1 MILLVLMKRRCIRV
15 GRSPVRA
22 LPLLSKSNRLNLNAR
37 NGTKTL
43 ILYPWGFRNSGSRF
57 ARKTTNANG
66 VCFIYSPELYKI
78 SVFDSFHLPHVER
91 FVFYPISV
99 FGRGEDA
106 RAGGDL
112 VFYGF
117 ARLRYPP
124 RLFSADFLF
133 VCSRICSKIFLF
145 FHFFKERRG
154 AK

>member
-1 MILLVLMKRRCIRV
+1 MILVVLMERRCIRV

-22 LPLLSKSNRLNLNAR
+22 LPLLSKSSRFYLNAR

-57 ARKTTNANG
+57 ARKTTNAAG

-91 FVFYPISV
+91 FVFYPLSV
-99 FGRGEDA
+99 FERGEDA

-112 VFYGF
+112 P
-117 ARLRYPP
+117 PP
-124 RLFSADFLF
+124 RLFLLFL
-133 VCSRICSKIFLF
+133 VCLGFGIDTFLF
-145 FHFFKERRG
+145 FHFLKEG
-154 AK
+154 AGQVVYNHNFIP

>member
-1 MILLVLMKRRCIRV
+1 MILLVLMERRCIRV

-22 LPLLSKSNRLNLNAR
+22 LPLLSKSSRFYLNAR

-57 ARKTTNANG
+57 ARKTTNAVG

-91 FVFYPISV
+91 FVFYPLSV
-99 FGRGEDA
+99 FERGEDA

-112 VFYGF
+112 P
-117 ARLRYPP
+117 PP
-124 RLFSADFLF
+124 RFSFCCFLF
-133 VCSRICSKIFLF
+133 CIRLWNIRFPFYF
-145 FHFFKERRG
+145 FSLLKRKARG
-154 AK
+154 K

>member
-1 MILLVLMKRRCIRV
+1 MILLVLMERRCIRV

-22 LPLLSKSNRLNLNAR
+22 LPLLSKSSRFYLNAR

-57 ARKTTNANG
+57 ARKTTNAVG

-78 SVFDSFHLPHVER
+78 FVFDSFHLPLVER
-91 FVFYPISV
+91 FVFYPLSV

-112 VFYGF
+112 P
-117 ARLRYPP
+117 PP
-124 RLFSADFLF
+124 RLFFVSCLF
-133 VCSRICSKIFLF
+133 RLWNIPFYF
-145 FHFFKERRG
+145 FTS
-154 AK
+154 

>member
-1 MILLVLMKRRCIRV
+1 MERRCIRV

-22 LPLLSKSNRLNLNAR
+22 LPLLSKSSRFYLNAR

-57 ARKTTNANG
+57 ARKTTNAVG

-78 SVFDSFHLPHVER
+78 FVFDSFHLPLVER
-91 FVFYPISV
+91 FVFYPLSV

-112 VFYGF
+112 P
-117 ARLRYPP
+117 PP
-124 RLFSADFLF
+124 RFSFCCFLVLFRLWDRYLS
-133 VCSRICSKIFLF
+133 FLF

>member
-1 MILLVLMKRRCIRV
+1 MILSVLMERRCIRV

-22 LPLLSKSNRLNLNAR
+22 LPLLSKSSRFYLNAR

-57 ARKTTNANG
+57 ARKTTNAVG

-78 SVFDSFHLPHVER
+78 SVFDSFHLPLVER
-91 FVFYPISV
+91 FVFYPLSV

-112 VFYGF
+112 
-117 ARLRYPP
+117 PP
-124 RLFSADFLF
+124 RAFLSAVSCLFRLWN
-133 VCSRICSKIFLF
+133 IPF
-145 FHFFKERRG
+145 FFFTS
-154 AK
+154 